1 MILSDLIKKLET
13 KLAVDGDCHLSKVE
27 LHYLDYSEKHRLYSP
42 KRKTKTG
49 QRAFIN
55 LKEFEMFCLE
65 NPIPKNYATKKKKNP
80 RLTKIEN
87 DLR

>member
-13 KLAVDGDCHLSKVE
+13 KLAVDGDCHLRKVE
-27 LHYLDYSEKHRLYSP
+27 LDYLEFTEVHRLLSP
-42 KRKTKTG
+42 TRKTKTG
-49 QRAFIN
+49 QRAFMS
-55 LKEFEMFCLE
+55 LKEFEIFCME

-80 RLTKIEN
+80 RLTKLEK